1 STSFFFSSRR
11 RHTRFSRDWSSDVCS
26 SDLLRVENAK
36 AGQDVTLTLP
46 AVDHEVRKGHRLR
59 LVVASTDLGYASPA
73 APATYTVDIEGHLT
87 VPTAPA
93 VTTAAAPLPA
103 WVWWLPL
110 AGAVAALVLVLT
122 GRRRTT
128 APAPDPERAGL
139 PLEITGLSKRYA
151 RSADRYAVRDL
162 SFRVE

>member
-1 STSFFFSSRR
+1 
-11 RHTRFSRDWSSDVCS
+11 
-26 SDLLRVENAK
+26 
-36 AGQDVTLTLP
+36 
-46 AVDHEVRKGHRLR
+46 
-59 LVVASTDLGYASPA
+59 
-73 APATYTVDIEGHLT
+73 
-87 VPTAPA
+87 A

-162 SFRVE
+162 SFRVERGQVLGLLGPNGAGKTTTLRMLMGDRKSTRLNSSHVKISYAVFCLKKKKHT